1 MNISLEAH
9 LDALEMER
17 NSIIDADPL
26 AGKPCEN
33 CTKYAPDC
41 GATCD
46 EQKESKDERM
56 D

>member
-33 CTKYAPDC
+33 CTKYALDC
-41 GATCD
+41 GVYCD